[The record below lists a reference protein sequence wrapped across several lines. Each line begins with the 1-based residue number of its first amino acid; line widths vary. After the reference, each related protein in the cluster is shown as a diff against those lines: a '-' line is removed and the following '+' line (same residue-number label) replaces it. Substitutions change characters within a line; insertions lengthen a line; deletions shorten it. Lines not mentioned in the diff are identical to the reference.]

1 MKRPQFGLRL
11 LLLII
16 ALFASL
22 FAVQR
27 AHWAVEE
34 SDRQAEIDDLRVAI
48 KVAERRGWDVR
59 WQRSRL
65 QKLAPELAAQ
75 SPTEVQVE

>member
-27 AHWAVEE
+27 ARWSVEE
-34 SDRQAEIDDLRVAI
+34 SDRQAEIDDLQVVIRVA
-48 KVAERRGWDVR
+48 EHRGWDVSWER
-59 WQRSRL
+59 RRL
-65 QKLAPELAAQ
+65 HKLRPELAAQ
-75 SPTEVQVE
+75 MEPSVQVQ

>member
-11 LLLII
+11 LLLVI

-27 AHWAVEE
+27 ARWSVEE
-34 SDRQAEIDDLRVAI
+34 SDRQAEIDDLQVVI
-48 KVAERRGWDVR
+48 KIAEHRNWDVSWERR
-59 WQRSRL
+59 RL
-65 QKLAPELAAQ
+65 HKLRPSAAQ
-75 SPTEVQVE
+75 LPTEVQVQ

>member
-11 LLLII
+11 LLLVI

-27 AHWAVEE
+27 ARWSVEE
-34 SDRQAEIDDLRVAI
+34 SDRQAEIDDLKVVIQVA
-48 KVAERRGWDVR
+48 KDRGWDVSWEWR
-59 WQRSRL
+59 RL
-65 QKLAPELAAQ
+65 QKLAPG
-75 SPTEVQVE
+75 PTVVEVQ